1 MYAELSGFREQ
12 LTPFTLFGG
21 VLTVVFAALLISFG
35 LLFYLWTV
43 KKKWKHTAVSFGV
56 FLVCGVLGLCMPVL
70 LAHATPLVLGLY
82 PFEDPWSFT
91 EFVSYS
97 YELPDLRIEGL
108 TDDYQVPRPGCYTV
122 TVPRGSETELY
133 DLWVAEDK
141 ILLMDVGTT
150 GQWV

>member
-12 LTPFTLFGG
+12 LTPFALFGG

-35 LLFYLWTV
+35 FLFHFWMV
-43 KKKWKHTAVSFGV
+43 KKKWKHTAVSFAV

-70 LAHATPLVLGLY
+70 LAHATPLVLALY

-97 YELPDLRIEGL
+97 YEIPDLRIEGL
-108 TDDYQVPRPGCYTV
+108 TDDYQVPEPGCYTV
-122 TVPRGSETELY
+122 TVPRGFETELY

-141 ILLMDVGTT
+141 ILLMNVGTT
-150 GQWV
+150 GQLV

>member
-12 LTPFTLFGG
+12 LMPFTLFGG

-35 LLFYLWTV
+35 FLFHFWMV
-43 KKKWKHTAVSFGV
+43 KKKWKHTAVSFAV

-70 LAHATPLVLGLY
+70 LAHATPLVLALY

-97 YELPDLRIEGL
+97 YALSDLRIEGL
-108 TDDYQVPRPGCYTV
+108 TDDYQVPRPGCYIV

>member
-12 LTPFTLFGG
+12 LMPFTLFGG

-35 LLFYLWTV
+35 FLFHFWMV
-43 KKKWKHTAVSFGV
+43 KKKWKHTAVSFAV

-70 LAHATPLVLGLY
+70 LAHATPLVLALY

-97 YELPDLRIEGL
+97 YALPDLRIEGL
-108 TDDYQVPRPGCYTV
+108 TDDYQVPRPGCYIV

>member
-1 MYAELSGFREQ
+1 MRHRR
-12 LTPFTLFGG
+12 TL
-21 VLTVVFAALLISFG
+21 A
-35 LLFYLWTV
+35 
-43 KKKWKHTAVSFGV
+43 
-56 FLVCGVLGLCMPVL
+56 
-70 LAHATPLVLGLY
+70 LY

-97 YELPDLRIEGL
+97 YALPDLRIEGL